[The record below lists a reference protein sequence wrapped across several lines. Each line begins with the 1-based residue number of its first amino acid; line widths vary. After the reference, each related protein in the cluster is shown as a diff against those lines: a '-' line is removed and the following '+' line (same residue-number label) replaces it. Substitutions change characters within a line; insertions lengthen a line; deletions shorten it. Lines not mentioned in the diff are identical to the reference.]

1 MSITAR
7 ISVDGLGGDFAPQVV
22 CEGTRLALQRDDA
35 LQVTLT
41 GPQDALDALAKSL
54 SSDLRDR
61 LQLHP
66 TTEVISM
73 AEHPANAVR
82 TKKDSSLVVAARL
95 VKEGAADGFF
105 SAGSTGA
112 CLAAGT
118 LIVGRIPGVIRPAIG
133 VIFPGKTPTVFLDT
147 GANADVKP
155 EYLVQFAQMGA
166 SYAQAVLEVKEPRVA
181 LLNIGEEDTK
191 GSKLAQETFPLM
203 QAGVPGFIGNVE
215 GRDLLRGVADVIVTD
230 GFTGNVTLKTLEG
243 SSSFILGQLKEALMG
258 STTSK
263 LAALALKGQL
273 NGLKDRLDPDRFGG
287 APLLGVSG
295 LVCIGHGSSSAEA
308 IASGILATAKAVRGK
323 VVANIAAQ
331 VAQTQAAKAA
341 EAAVAPASPETPV
354 A

>member
-1 MSITAR
+1 MNITAR

-22 CEGTRLALQRDDA
+22 CEGTSLALQRDNA
-35 LQVTLT
+35 LQVILT
-41 GPQDALDALAKSL
+41 GPQDALDALAQSL
-54 SSDLRDR
+54 PAEQRDR
-61 LQLHP
+61 LLLHP
-66 TTEVISM
+66 TTEAITM
-73 AEHPANAVR
+73 GEHPANAVR

-95 VKEGAADGFF
+95 VKEGEADGFF

-118 LIVGRIPGVIRPAIG
+118 LIVGRIPGVMRPAIG
-133 VIFPGKTPTVFLDT
+133 VILPGVSPTVLLDT

-166 SYAQAVLEVKEPRVA
+166 TYAQAVLEVEKPRIA

-191 GSKLAQETFPLM
+191 GSKLAQETFQLLSD
-203 QAGVPGFIGNVE
+203 ATPGFIGNVE
-215 GRDLLRGVADVIVTD
+215 GRDLLTGAADVIVAD

-243 SSSFILGQLKEALMG
+243 SSSFVLGQLKSALMS

-263 LAALALKGQL
+263 LAALILKKQFADLKERL
-273 NGLKDRLDPDRFGG
+273 NPDRYGG

-308 IASGILATAKAVRGK
+308 IAAGILTTAKAVRGQ
-323 VVANIAAQ
+323 VVADIALQ
-331 VAQTQAAKAA
+331 VAQAQEDRSRASQDAPEVS
-341 EAAVAPASPETPV
+341 EA
-354 A
+354 